1 MTVSLETTM
10 LPESELSIRSL
21 RGTTT
26 MSINYSSKYKLEIIL
41 LIVYIFIV
49 IMRTLKTTELNTSEM
64 VMMTIFLMV
73 EWQLEKSILMKIS
86 ITIRMKLMI
95 TPRMRSRERI

>member
-1 MTVSLETTM
+1 MTVSPETTM

-26 MSINYSSKYKLEIIL
+26 MSINYSM
-41 LIVYIFIV
+41 
-49 IMRTLKTTELNTSEM
+49 IMRTLKTTELNTSEI
-64 VMMTIFLMV
+64 VMMTIFLMA

>member
-1 MTVSLETTM
+1 MTVSPETTM

-21 RGTTT
+21 RGTTM
-26 MSINYSSKYKLEIIL
+26 MSINYSM
-41 LIVYIFIV
+41 
-49 IMRTLKTTELNTSEM
+49 IMRTPKTTELNTSEM

-73 EWQLEKSILMKIS
+73 ESQLEKSILMKIS